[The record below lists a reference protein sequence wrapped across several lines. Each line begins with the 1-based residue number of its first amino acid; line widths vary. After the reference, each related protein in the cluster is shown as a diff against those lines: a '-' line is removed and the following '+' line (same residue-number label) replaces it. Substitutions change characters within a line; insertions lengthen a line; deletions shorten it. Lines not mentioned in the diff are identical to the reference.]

1 MSESKLVSDL
11 RLTAQGGGQSHTR
24 DSAAL
29 TTSGS
34 HLETASSASPSLDQL
49 QNGSR
54 SSPSPS
60 SPHNATLPLDEL
72 TAEALATGD
81 QAQYYLRHVLE
92 RVQSLERALDQTL
105 ASYDDLRARMQD
117 QAFLEQQLAAT
128 EEYSHLQQ
136 HEIERLRQQLREQ
149 QPQQV
154 SILEAKLRMAWDRIA
169 NLEAQLEDAQQHI
182 ARLCEQL
189 SNQHMI
195 GAKSSPHG
203 GSTPLGSANSQGL
216 PNSHPAPMGSST
228 IASLLQELLK
238 AQARIKTLEAYTA
251 EQEKHQEVMQQAYQ
265 ELEAEH
271 LAVRSNLA
279 NYDPEH
285 IRQVERQVSE
295 LQEQILMQEH
305 QAEEYEAAVQH
316 WKDRYLASCCQ
327 AQRLKELITQQVPN
341 LPPELAALMDEIQ
354 PANLDELAQPALL
367 SLKSGT
373 LKRKSK
379 VDLPEFLTRSRS
391 KSRTKP

>member
-11 RLTAQGGGQSHTR
+11 LLATQGDSQSHTH

-29 TTSGS
+29 AVSGS
-34 HLETASSASPSLDQL
+34 HLETASSELPPLNQL
-49 QNGSR
+49 QNGSQ
-54 SSPSPS
+54 SSPSLS
-60 SPHNATLPLDEL
+60 SPCDATLSLDEL
-72 TAEALATGD
+72 TAEALTTGD

-92 RVQSLERALDQTL
+92 RVQNLERALDQTL
-105 ASYDDLRARMQD
+105 ASYDELRARMQD

-149 QPQQV
+149 QPRQV
-154 SILEAKLRMAWDRIA
+154 SILEAKLRMAWDRVA
-169 NLEAQLEDAQQHI
+169 HLEAQLEDAQQHI

-189 SNQHMI
+189 SSQPTI
-195 GAKSSPHG
+195 GAKSSPSG
-203 GSTPLGSANSQGL
+203 NSTPLGLADSQGIL
-216 PNSHPAPMGSST
+216 NSHPVPVGSST

-251 EQEKHQEVMQQAYQ
+251 EQEKHQEMMQQAYH

-271 LAVRSNLA
+271 LVVRSNLA

-285 IRQVERQVSE
+285 VRQVERQVSE

-316 WKDRYLASCCQ
+316 WKDRYLASCRQ
-327 AQRLKELITQQVPN
+327 AQRLKELITQQVPT
-341 LPPELAALMDEIQ
+341 LPPELVALMDEIQ
-354 PANLDELAQPALL
+354 PANLDELAQPALS

-373 LKRKSK
+373 PKRKSK